1 MVHIHFHTDERPYS
15 CSEFGDKFH
24 EATGLKRHMLKHT
37 GDNTLLR
44 YYSNIRYGNL
54 ILLHKHNIL

>member
-1 MVHIHFHTDERPYS
+1 MVHIHFHMDERPYS

-37 GDNTLLR
+37 GDMHACMYVCMYPR
-44 YYSNIRYGNL
+44 AIVYA
-54 ILLHKHNIL
+54 